1 MSMGETTMHPATGAV
16 GEGASQGWGARLAAR
31 PLFMCGFR
39 PFFLA
44 TVVYAVLLL
53 LMWQGFLAAGLGV
66 PAVPGGPVVWHAHE
80 LMFGFGLAAAAGLS
94 WSQIQSS
101 DDVTLERQL
110 LVAPQRPRTHPRR
123 RRHPVHGHDGRA
135 DG

>member
-1 MSMGETTMHPATGAV
+1 MSHPIDHEPFGRLFD
-16 GEGASQGWGARLAAR
+16 RLAAR

-80 LMFGFGLAAAAGLS
+80 LMFGFGLAAVAGFLAGLL
-94 WSQIQSS
+94 
-101 DDVTLERQL
+101 VYRAFAPHEAPAPERP
-110 LVAPQRPRTHPRR
+110 APAG
-123 RRHPVHGHDGRA
+123 V
-135 DG
+135 